1 MKMERQLI
9 IQNTTKQ
16 ELIQD
21 LTKALESRTQQKES
35 IKEVLYISDVA
46 RKLKRSINSV
56 RNLVRS
62 KKIEYLQEKPGSV
75 IMFYD
80 YHIEDYLKSIE
91 TISYNQEAKEI
102 QSFINKPFGHGNN
115 KH

>member
-21 LTKALESRTQQKES
+21 LTKALESRTQQ
-35 IKEVLYISDVA
+35 
-46 RKLKRSINSV
+46 
-56 RNLVRS
+56 
-62 KKIEYLQEKPGSV
+62 KIEYLQEKPGSV

-102 QSFINKPFGHGNN
+102 QSFINKPFGHDNN
-115 KH
+115 KY